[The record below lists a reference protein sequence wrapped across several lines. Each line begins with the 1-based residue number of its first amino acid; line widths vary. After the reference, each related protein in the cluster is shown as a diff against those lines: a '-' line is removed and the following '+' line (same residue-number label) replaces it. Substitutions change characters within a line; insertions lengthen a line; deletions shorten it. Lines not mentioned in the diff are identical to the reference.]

1 MTAALERKTA
11 DRQARRQRIQQA
23 AREVFAEHGYA
34 KTSIEKVARR
44 ASLSVG
50 AIYLYFRSKEDL
62 YISLLEETLS
72 SFSAEFQRI
81 ASHPELAPRA
91 QLESAWRT
99 LVQWAGTDVEGTRT
113 LRLFA
118 QPNIRKQ
125 LSQEVA
131 ETSSARLREI
141 LGALATIVQSGIH
154 ARDYRIGDAGHAAQL
169 LWTVF
174 LGLLAANDIGAN
186 LDLPRQPLNEAART
200 SFIALEASLQHSDVS
215 VAEAA

>member
-62 YISLLEETLS
+62 YISLLEETLY
-72 SFSAEFQRI
+72 SFSTEFQRI
-81 ASHPELAPRA
+81 ASQSELPPRA
-91 QLESAWRT
+91 QLESAWQS
-99 LVQWAGTDVEGTRT
+99 LMQWAGSDVEGTRT

-131 ETSSARLREI
+131 ETSSTRLREI
-141 LGALATIVQSGIH
+141 LGSLATIVQSGVN
-154 ARDYRIGDAGHAAQL
+154 AGNYRIGDANHAAQL
-169 LWTVF
+169 LWTMF

-186 LDLPRQPLNEAART
+186 LELPRQSLSDAART
-200 SFIALEASLQHSDVS
+200 SFVAFEAGLQHRDIS